1 MAFSILCMVLTVLY
15 AGFAALAFAYANT
28 VVDEHAIDEREEG
41 LITSRNQTVHFNAG
55 YDGYIGERFD
65 VGRPRNSGPAGFV
78 SPSAPEA
85 TLT

>member
-15 AGFAALAFAYANT
+15 AGFAALTFAYANG
-28 VVDEHAIDEREEG
+28 VIEEHTIDEREEAM
-41 LITSRNQTVHFNAG
+41 ISTRNKTVHFNAG

-65 VGRPRNSGPAGFV
+65 VGRPRNGGPAGFV

-85 TLT
+85 ALT